1 MTEKYLN
8 FHTVY
13 RFSRTSQKK
22 VKSEGEKL
30 NYFGQKTPEAE
41 VKNEASKSDVTN
53 ESNLK
58 KPEKSPEFQ
67 YNSKRRKR
75 IQTIAKSSSESEG
88 EKNDTSPKTPTNAQ
102 KTKPRNK
109 KLVKKTFL
117 DENGLMRTKKSW
129 ESCSEDENYV
139 KPQTASKSQ
148 ETSSEIA
155 KPETS
160 KPFLK
165 NDGSQKPKDKKQAT
179 ILNFFSKKT

>member
-1 MTEKYLN
+1 M
-8 FHTVY
+8 Y

-22 VKSEGEKL
+22 IKSEGEKSS
-30 NYFGQKTPEAE
+30 YFGQKTPEAE
-41 VKNEASKSDVTN
+41 VKNEEYKSNIAN

-75 IQTIAKSSSESEG
+75 IQTLTKSSSESEG
-88 EKNDTSPKTPTNAQ
+88 EKNDSSPKTPSKAQ
-102 KTKPRNK
+102 KTKPRIRN
-109 KLVKKTFL
+109 LVKKTFV

-129 ESCSEDENYV
+129 ESCSEDENFV

-148 ETSSEIA
+148 ETNSEIA

-160 KPFLK
+160 KPILK
-165 NDGSQKPKDKKQAT
+165 KDGSQKPKDKKQPT
-179 ILNFFSKKT
+179 ILNYFSKKN